1 MAETQ
6 VLAWLIRIKEAE
18 GLLESRT
25 KELTQQRDERAQLEY
40 KLKQERSA
48 ENFLRQELLQ
58 HQGQLASAKRAC
70 LAAANAA
77 GKLQESLDNG
87 NDLALVRDM
96 CDSSQARLAALRHAL
111 DSESRRMTN
120 FEEACSDP
128 SNGGPVAVEQ
138 AALARCQQLQA
149 HISEVHTRMP
159 MLKARLNTA
168 ALEAK
173 EAHLKETLAGIT
185 QARGAMSLKI
195 ERLKEVTS
203 QLEAKAAEATARL
216 HIQQQAEERQ
226 RLLAAL
232 DAAKCDRDKL
242 CHQQEDME
250 LRLQHMK
257 GLLTEQRQDT
267 GV

>member
-1 MAETQ
+1 MTGAALFFQHIRPNMAETQ

-111 DSESRRMTN
+111 DSESRRITN

-149 HISEVHTRMP
+149 HISE
-159 MLKARLNTA
+159 
-168 ALEAK
+168 
-173 EAHLKETLAGIT
+173 
-185 QARGAMSLKI
+185 
-195 ERLKEVTS
+195 
-203 QLEAKAAEATARL
+203 
-216 HIQQQAEERQ
+216 
-226 RLLAAL
+226 
-232 DAAKCDRDKL
+232 
-242 CHQQEDME
+242 
-250 LRLQHMK
+250 
-257 GLLTEQRQDT
+257 
-267 GV
+267 